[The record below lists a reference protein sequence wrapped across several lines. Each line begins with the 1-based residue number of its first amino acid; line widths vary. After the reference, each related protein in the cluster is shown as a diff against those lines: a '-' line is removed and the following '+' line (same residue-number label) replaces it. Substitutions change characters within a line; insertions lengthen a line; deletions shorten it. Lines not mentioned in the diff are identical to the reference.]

1 MAVSRQGRA
10 WLRLFWERA
19 YRENVTGLAAMV
31 AFNLAL
37 AVFPFALL
45 LLFVFGQVLENTD
58 IQASVLNDLQGLFP
72 AAEQEELDRA
82 LNRIQDNSATIGL
95 VAGLGAIWIGA
106 SFWGAMDTAF
116 CRIYHVECRGWLEQ
130 KRFALV
136 MLLVVTLF
144 LAASVI
150 IPVAEGVLAT
160 RADDLPFGLEGVG
173 ELRTAFVLVAALTI
187 TFAITALIYYVVPK
201 GHIPWRGVW
210 PGALFVTVTTAIAN
224 AVFPFYLAQ
233 SSIDR
238 VGGALGF
245 ILVALVWFY
254 LVSLSMM
261 AGAVINALRYELH
274 DTGSVEEQRART
286 FAEEMEEAEGPS
298 ERQP

>member
-1 MAVSRQGRA
+1 VAVSRQGRA